1 MEIKVLTEGK
11 LKNGKIEIN
20 GQNFYLMTVLP
31 KDNELKNNYIGTN
44 IKQIEFNEMNNG
56 TQKML
61 FGIVRSGDYINK
73 NKVAEAIGNN
83 INNYSKTNTIVF
95 TGTYVNENNE
105 EIEIRKEIPLEMDWY
120 GKTATRICTSS
131 ETHYDL
137 PDRIDEENGT
147 LNLSFYV
154 DTEETQKE
162 LLLSKNVVQ
171 GTIPELEG
179 YSPVSVTCSNNN
191 VEFTYD
197 ETTRKFT
204 ITRVATVD
212 NDGNITNGLSRSN
225 LYTVNVTYPI
235 ESYVALDSKTVTIS
249 IPVEEYYE
257 GYNNQNSEFSNPYK
271 SNVAKST
278 ILATFTH
285 PREYGASIEVQVGKY
300 ATEPS
305 YRYYVSKKKPLRI
318 YNQISEKETDD
329 IYDVRWYVYTGT
341 NGQVAGATIKETP
354 DGETQQ
360 KDTFIKTDST
370 EISMEELTTNVGIGF
385 SNVSNFLN
393 EDGWIKVY
401 DDETGILLET
411 FEKADWGKYNQ

>member
-1 MEIKVLTEGK
+1 MEIKVLREGK

-44 IKQIEFNEMNNG
+44 INQIEFNEMNNG

-120 GKTATRICTSS
+120 GKTATRIRTSS

-137 PDRIDEENGT
+137 PDRIDEGNGT
-147 LNLSFYV
+147 LNLSFNV

-162 LLLSKNVVQ
+162 LLLSKNEVQ

-212 NDGNITNGLSRSN
+212 NDGNITNGLSRNNS
-225 LYTVNVTYPI
+225 YTVNVTYPI

-257 GYNNQNSEFSNPYK
+257 EYNNQNS
-271 SNVAKST
+271 
-278 ILATFTH
+278 
-285 PREYGASIEVQVGKY
+285 
-300 ATEPS
+300 
-305 YRYYVSKKKPLRI
+305 
-318 YNQISEKETDD
+318 
-329 IYDVRWYVYTGT
+329 
-341 NGQVAGATIKETP
+341 
-354 DGETQQ
+354 
-360 KDTFIKTDST
+360 
-370 EISMEELTTNVGIGF
+370 
-385 SNVSNFLN
+385 
-393 EDGWIKVY
+393 
-401 DDETGILLET
+401 
-411 FEKADWGKYNQ
+411 